1 MNNGLNN
8 WVLNML
14 KTHCS
19 EQFQATMGM
28 SVDDMQ
34 AALKRGDKAAL
45 ERVRLHG
52 ERLHKESPHV
62 CQQAAAWAK
71 TAFSAPGG
79 AVNTQQTQT
88 NNPIE
93 RTQNYELQ

>member
-34 AALKRGDKAAL
+34 AAIARGDKTVF
-45 ERVRLHG
+45 ERVRRHG
-52 ERLHKESPHV
+52 ERLHKENPQA
-62 CQQAAAWAK
+62 CQQAAAWVK
-71 TAFSAPGG
+71 TAFAAPSG
-79 AVNTQQTQT
+79 AGNTQKT
-88 NNPIE
+88 NPTTIE
-93 RTQNYELQ
+93 RTQNNELQ